1 MSGHRPPVC
10 KGRFNRL
17 EPLHQDVPKSSQ
29 LTTQKVIKASAQD
42 DFPGISDAHGV
53 WRVIHKQ
60 NLIDVSRHSS
70 GAPIL
75 TYVPMADRPPR
86 STYLVQQAGLSSPQ
100 EFSDPLSMVTST
112 LCQPLTVG
120 GIALVRDSRL
130 SWAACGGCFPTFLL
144 TTTRK

>member
-75 TYVPMADRPPR
+75 NLCPHGGPPTPEYLPGPTGWALLAPRILGSVVHGHEHSLSTTHGWRDRPR
-86 STYLVQQAGLSSPQ
+86 
-100 EFSDPLSMVTST
+100 
-112 LCQPLTVG
+112 
-120 GIALVRDSRL
+120 
-130 SWAACGGCFPTFLL
+130 
-144 TTTRK
+144 